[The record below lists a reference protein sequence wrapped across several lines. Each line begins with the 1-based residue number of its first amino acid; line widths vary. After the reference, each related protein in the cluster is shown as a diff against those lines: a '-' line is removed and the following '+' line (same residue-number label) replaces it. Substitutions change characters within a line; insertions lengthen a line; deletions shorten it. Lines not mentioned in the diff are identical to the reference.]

1 MLIATSFQVDFVLLA
16 GDLFHDNRPT
26 RDTLYQVM
34 SLLREY
40 TLNDRPVQIELM
52 SDPNE
57 GQAAG
62 CSCVA
67 MYHAVHATQLT
78 MVADSPL

>member
-1 MLIATSFQVDFVLLA
+1 
-16 GDLFHDNRPT
+16 
-26 RDTLYQVM
+26 M

-67 MYHAVHATQLT
+67 LYPALDATPLNT
-78 MVADSPL
+78 DADSPL

>member
-1 MLIATSFQVDFVLLA
+1 MLIATSHQVDFVLLA

-67 MYHAVHATQLT
+67 VYPALHATDLN
-78 MVADSPL
+78 MSADSPL